1 MNETDDGRTDCL
13 KAIRLDGDS
22 IGVGSPDQEHERQ
35 VAIYDLV
42 EENSF
47 ALPDRDDGPYSLVI
61 SLHDAKLMLDVAGGD
76 GERKAVHI
84 LSLTPFRGILRD
96 YFMVCESYYDAIR
109 TQTAAQIEA
118 IDMGRRGLHNEG
130 AALVVERLAGKIS
143 LDNDTARRL
152 FTLITALHWKG

>member
-1 MNETDDGRTDCL
+1 MSGSGRDRL
-13 KAIRLDGDS
+13 KAVYLDGDS
-22 IGVGSPDQEHERQ
+22 IGIGSPDQEHERQ

-42 EENSF
+42 EENKF
-47 ALPDRDDGPYSLVI
+47 ALPEKDFGPYSLNI
-61 SLHDAKLMLDVAGGD
+61 SLHEAKLMLDIAGGD
-76 GERKAVHI
+76 GEQKAVHI
-84 LSLTPFRGILRD
+84 LSLTPFRRILRD

-130 AALVVERLAGKIS
+130 AELLMERLSGKIVV
-143 LDNDTARRL
+143 DVDTARRL

>member
-1 MNETDDGRTDCL
+1 MSDETDCL
-13 KAIRLDGDS
+13 KAVHLDGES
-22 IGVGSPDQEHERQ
+22 IGTGSPDQEHERQ

-47 ALPDRDDGPYSLVI
+47 SLPDRKDGPYSLTI
-61 SLHDAKLMLDVAGGD
+61 SLHDAKLMLDVAGED
-76 GERKAVHI
+76 GTQKAVHI

-130 AALVVERLAGKIS
+130 AALLVERLAGKIAV
-143 LDNDTARRL
+143 DGDTARRL

>member
-1 MNETDDGRTDCL
+1 MSADRL
-13 KAIRLDGDS
+13 KAVHLDGDS
-22 IGVGSPDQEHERQ
+22 IGIGTPDQEHERQ
-35 VAIYDLV
+35 IAIYDLV

-47 ALPDRDDGPYSLVI
+47 ALPGKQAGPYSLTI
-61 SLHDAKLMLDVAGGD
+61 SLHEAKLMFDIAGAD
-76 GERKAVHI
+76 GEQAAVHI
-84 LSLTPFRGILRD
+84 LSLTPFRRILRD

-130 AALVVERLAGKIS
+130 ADLLVERLGGKIDCDS
-143 LDNDTARRL
+143 DTARRL

>member
-1 MNETDDGRTDCL
+1 MSEQSKDRL
-13 KAIRLDGDS
+13 KAVILDGDS
-22 IGVGSPDQEHERQ
+22 IGIGSADQEHERQ
-35 VAIYDLV
+35 IAIYDLI

-47 ALPDRDDGPYSLVI
+47 GLPASDAGPYDLTI
-61 SLHDAKLMLDVAGGD
+61 SLHEAKLMLDIAGVD
-76 GERKAVHI
+76 GEQKAVHI
-84 LSLTPFRGILRD
+84 LSLTPFRRILRD

-130 AALVVERLAGKIS
+130 ADLLLERLSGKVVC
-143 LDNDTARRL
+143 DKDTARRI